1 MDFKSCSTSLS
12 SIKLSSDESPSLVSS
27 SLGWYSALDS
37 TQVCSGFLFSG
48 EMTAL
53 FANNV
58 DNVGS
63 PSDCS
68 LALFLMNVLRRD
80 TSIGCSGRSK
90 TSTDVNTNYY
100 VHKCNNK
107 LLFLLSLHQYGN
119 KIYTWKHKDLIRLC
133 LDAQYLENHSIK
145 KPQY

>member
-12 SIKLSSDESPSLVSS
+12 SIKLSSDESPSPVSS
-27 SLGWYSALDS
+27 LLGWYSASDS
-37 TQVCSGFLFSG
+37 SQVCSGFLFSG

-53 FANNV
+53 FANN

-100 VHKCNNK
+100 VHKSNNK
-107 LLFLLSLHQYGN
+107 LLFF
-119 KIYTWKHKDLIRLC
+119 I
-133 LDAQYLENHSIK
+133 
-145 KPQY
+145 